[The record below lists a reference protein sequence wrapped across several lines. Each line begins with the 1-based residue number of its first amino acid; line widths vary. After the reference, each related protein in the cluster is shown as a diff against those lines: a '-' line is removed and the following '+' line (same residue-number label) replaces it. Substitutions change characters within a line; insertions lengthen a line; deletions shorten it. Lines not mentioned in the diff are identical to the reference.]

1 MAVFV
6 ANVCVGNI
14 VVVVVVVVR
23 VAPEAAAEPAN
34 IVPVESH
41 SRLFELGLV

>member
-14 VVVVVVVVR
+14 VVVVVVR

-34 IVPVESH
+34 IVPVESR